1 MPEVTK
7 FKVIGYMVER
17 SRVGGAEYVMLSD
30 FDLVTVE
37 RDALQQRLTAA
48 DERADVLEGRKGD
61 LELSLMWV
69 RSQLTDALIIRF
81 IDAALKPAEPA
92 SCSACG
98 GKGSM
103 CVDWE
108 SGAWSECA
116 ACAKPA
122 EGGGDE

>member
-1 MPEVTK
+1 VPEVTK

-81 IDAALKPAEPA
+81 IDAALKPAEGSTCNQVREESGLPVNTP
-92 SCSACG
+92 CQACG
-98 GKGSM
+98 R
-103 CVDWE
+103 
-108 SGAWSECA
+108 GACI
-116 ACAKPA
+116 
-122 EGGGDE
+122 DR